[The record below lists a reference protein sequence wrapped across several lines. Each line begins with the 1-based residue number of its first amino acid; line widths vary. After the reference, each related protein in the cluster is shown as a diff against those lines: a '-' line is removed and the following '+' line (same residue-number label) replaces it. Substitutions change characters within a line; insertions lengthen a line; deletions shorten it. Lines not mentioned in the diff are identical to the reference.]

1 MKDETYKVTK
11 TVKNE
16 ISDEKFISECRNYII
31 TDIISWIITVV
42 FFTLGTFASIIV
54 EFPDINRIM
63 VLLMKLICV
72 LGTIFIYWAF
82 IRDVRRWVFA
92 YKQGKVGY
100 ALLALHNKLLFPMA
114 LSKYIEWKNQ
124 DVLKMQCIFG
134 SKIGATLISW
144 KFYTEN
150 IETKQKDVLTIPGN
164 NIRFQTGC
172 TDPVNKNTVTLD
184 CSGEKA
190 MITN

>member
-16 ISDEKFISECRNYII
+16 ISDEKFISECRDYII
-31 TDIISWIITVV
+31 ADIISWIITVV
-42 FFTLGTFASIIV
+42 FFTLGTFPFIIV
-54 EFPDINRIM
+54 EFPNINRIM

-72 LGTIFIYWAF
+72 LGTIVIYWAF

-124 DVLKMQCIFG
+124 DVLEMQCIFG
-134 SKIGATLISW
+134 SKIGTPLISW

-164 NIRFQTGC
+164 NIRFQTES